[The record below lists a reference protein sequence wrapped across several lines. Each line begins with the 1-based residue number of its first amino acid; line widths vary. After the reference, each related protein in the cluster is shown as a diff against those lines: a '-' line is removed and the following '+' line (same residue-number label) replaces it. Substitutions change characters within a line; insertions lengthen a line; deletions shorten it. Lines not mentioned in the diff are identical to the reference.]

1 MMRMLAVVAVGLVLE
16 AIGVVLISKGQKEL
30 HTVFRLEFQALW
42 RLAVEALTNRNL
54 VLGVAFEAGFFG
66 CLLYLLSRADVSFV
80 WPLMSLS
87 LVVTTFTAKWVLH
100 EHVSPLRWAGVCLI
114 LLGAVVVTFTERQ
127 KDPPRSQAA
136 GSDPGANRTEHRDA
150 VGQ

>member
-30 HTVFRLEFQALW
+30 QTVFRLEFQSLW

-54 VLGVAFEAGFFG
+54 VLGVAFETGFFG

-87 LVVTTFTAKWVLH
+87 LVVTTFTAKWLLH

-114 LLGAVVVTFTERQ
+114 LLGAAVVTFTERQ

-136 GSDPGANRTEHRDA
+136 GSGPGANRTAHRDA
-150 VGQ
+150 IGQ

>member
-1 MMRMLAVVAVGLVLE
+1 MMRMLAVMAVGLVLE

-30 HTVFRLEFQALW
+30 HTVFRLEFGVLW
-42 RLAVEALTNRNL
+42 RLAIEAVTNRNL

-87 LVVTTFTAKWVLH
+87 LVVTTFTAKWLLH

-114 LLGAVVVTFTERQ
+114 MLGAVVVTFSEGQ
-127 KDPPRSQAA
+127 KDPQRARA
-136 GSDPGANRTEHRDA
+136 GGSDPGANRTEHRDTA
-150 VGQ
+150 GQ